1 MSGFNA
7 SASQTDSLH
16 DDVEGYVAHL
26 EALQSVFN
34 AHAAEIGLN
43 ARIDVQG
50 PVDAVRH
57 GIILDRVGSFFTRED
72 DSGVLHDAQLMT
84 AMDCIREMLENPGQ
98 NGVVLGAMQSG
109 KTTTSLALQLAG
121 PIIYTLTGR
130 RLYPMYLMTSHT
142 SQEDQTNI
150 ELTNFLNYYGL
161 IKILRHPSDGD
172 ANITLDPGFIRSP
185 TVAYY
190 RGQVL
195 RQALGDIHM
204 GPRLEDFVQRR
215 VHGQRIQQVAE
226 LCGRAHA
233 QGFEPILMID
243 EPQYGASDRMVVNDA
258 GVMEQRPCVLLQIFE
273 AIEEAM
279 QIHGGRHS
287 FVGLS
292 ATPYEIHELESVW
305 VVRQYLSAN
314 YSGFNCFGGR
324 VISEGVDIEP
334 PVTFGFTDFATQ
346 MNLPDVARISLA
358 AYDATPTRFAVFA
371 RRLNFTGTQVEYQ
384 EMVHRAV
391 RQSILR
397 MVADANDTIGICLRT
412 FNNNVRAADFVRQL
426 DLESSGIEMIY
437 YFGSEYSGISV
448 KRAIR
453 ARRHPDR
460 PFVIVVTN
468 RARMG
473 DAFPVHVRWFIDLA
487 GRVSDLNALLQGLL
501 GRACGY
507 NKNSNVLLSDD
518 NQAYVLD
525 YRRTRG
531 GYFYRTSRHSIV
543 VGGFR
548 RGAPTSMVRI
558 RANMNDEVV
567 RSFFAR
573 INSEIVDS
581 FVIQDRAELQT
592 RRNRSQGYRTGPILR
607 IASETGLFEH
617 LETPETAE
625 ALFPNIP
632 GGFRIVRAGEEIA
645 HTRNAS
651 RMLGY
656 DLDPDDQGNCRF
668 TFRWTSDG
676 DSHGGLSSRG
686 YGERDATDRARAG
699 DKLEPQI
706 HMEKYDATTG
716 EIIFDKREVL
726 KIVGRWR
733 AYMVTLP
740 LSNPVRELQQG
751 QASYPNERSVYTREM
766 TEEERQ
772 VAGFP

>member
-1 MSGFNA
+1 VSDLTA
-7 SASQTDSLH
+7 LPHQTDALH
-16 DDVEGYVAHL
+16 NHVEGYVAHL

-34 AHAAEIGLN
+34 VHAAEIGLN
-43 ARIDVQG
+43 VRIDVQG
-50 PVDAVRH
+50 PVNAIRD
-57 GIILDRVGSFFTRED
+57 GIILDRVGSFFFRED

-161 IKILRHPSDGD
+161 IKILRHPVVGASDV
-172 ANITLDPGFIRSP
+172 TLDPGFIRSP

-195 RQALGDIHM
+195 REALGDIHM

-243 EPQYGASDRMVVNDA
+243 EPQYGASDRMVANDE
-258 GVMEQRPCVLLQIFE
+258 GVLVQRPCVLLQIFQ

-279 QIHGGRHS
+279 QAQGGRHS
-287 FVGLS
+287 FLGLS

-314 YSGFNCFGGR
+314 YTGFNYFGGR
-324 VISEGVDIEP
+324 VISEGVEIEP
-334 PVTFGFTDFATQ
+334 PVTFGFSDFAAQ
-346 MNLPDVARISLA
+346 VSLPELAKVSLA
-358 AYDATPTRFAVFA
+358 AYDATPARFTTFA
-371 RRLNFTGTQVEYQ
+371 RRYNFNGTQVEYQ

-391 RQSILR
+391 RASILR
-397 MVADANDTIGICLRT
+397 MVANAEDIIGICLRA

-426 DLESSGIEMIY
+426 DLESAGIEVIY
-437 YFGSEYSGISV
+437 YFGPEYAGMSV

-453 ARRHPDR
+453 ARLHPDR

-473 DAFPVHVRWFIDLA
+473 DAFPVRVRWFIDLA
-487 GRVSDLNALLQGLL
+487 GKASDLNALLQGLL

-507 NKNSNVLLSDD
+507 NKASRVLISDE
-518 NQAYVLD
+518 NQAYILD

-548 RGAPTSMVRI
+548 RGAPTNMVRI
-558 RANMNDEVV
+558 RADMDSAVV
-567 RSFFAR
+567 REFFDR
-573 INSEIVDS
+573 INSEIVNS
-581 FVIQDRAELQT
+581 FVLQDRAELQT
-592 RRNRSQGYRTGPILR
+592 TRNRTRGYRTGPILR
-607 IASETGLFEH
+607 IAEETGLFLH
-617 LETPETAE
+617 LETPEVSE
-625 ALFPNIP
+625 LLFPNIP
-632 GGFRIVRAGEEIA
+632 GGFKIVRPGEEIA
-645 HTRNAS
+645 HSRDATRL
-651 RMLGY
+651 LGY
-656 DLDPDDQGNCRF
+656 DLDPEGNCRF
-668 TFRWTSDG
+668 TFRWTSEG
-676 DSHGGLSSRG
+676 DSHGGISSRG

-706 HMEKYDATTG
+706 HMEKYDPDTG
-716 EIIFDKREVL
+716 AVIFDKRETT
-726 KIVGRWR
+726 KFVGKWR

-740 LSNPVRELQQG
+740 LLNPVRELQQG
-751 QASYPNERSVYTREM
+751 QASYPNARSVYTSLM
-766 TEEERQ
+766 TDEERQ
-772 VAGFP
+772 TAGF